1 MTDEPISSALD
12 NELLCYCVA
21 LTFGELR
28 ATLRTGSWPPASWER
43 AGKLC
48 TGCMGD
54 LLFCVRTLT
63 RQSRTEQTP

>member
-1 MTDEPISSALD
+1 MSTELISAPLD
-12 NELLCYCVA
+12 SELLCYCVA

-28 ATLRTGSWPPASWER
+28 AGLRTGSWPPAGREL

-54 LLFCVRTLT
+54 LLYCVRTLGG
-63 RQSRTEQTP
+63 QSRTEQAP